1 MSLALIWRQSDFI
14 IWSYSYPW
22 FACKKY
28 HVSKMNMQY
37 FNNVSYIVCS
47 MKFTIL
53 NKAIFFSSV
62 SCKSLLELLQVMEE
76 SCWEDEGRKERGK
89 IMKIWGKW
97 LTNMNLAKRDLSKKN
112 LQSCK
117 TFFIW
122 SITPDFSCFS

>member
-1 MSLALIWRQSDFI
+1 
-14 IWSYSYPW
+14 
-22 FACKKY
+22 
-28 HVSKMNMQY
+28 MNMQY

-89 IMKIWGKW
+89 IMKI
-97 LTNMNLAKRDLSKKN
+97 
-112 LQSCK
+112 
-117 TFFIW
+117 
-122 SITPDFSCFS
+122 